1 MRTTLPSAGTHA
13 ILEMGLRQNPV
24 FQRTPAPKADIV
36 GLLPTFVERAAPLAS
51 TLVPGIVVVSMVV
64 TVVIPMVV
72 TVVIPMVV
80 TVVIPIVV
88 TVVILSTMRILGP
101 TALCAGVTAAAP

>member
-72 TVVIPMVV
+72 TVVIP
-80 TVVIPIVV
+80 IVV

>member
-64 TVVIPMVV
+64 TVVIP
-72 TVVIPMVV
+72 
-80 TVVIPIVV
+80 IVV
-88 TVVILSTMRILGP
+88 TVVILSTMRILGS

>member
-1 MRTTLPSAGTHA
+1 
-13 ILEMGLRQNPV
+13 MGLRQNPV

-64 TVVIPMVV
+64 TVVIP
-72 TVVIPMVV
+72 
-80 TVVIPIVV
+80 IVV